1 MHPLAQ
7 RIVGLL
13 VAARMPLLIVAIAA
27 AAVALIPAR
36 KLRFDRSI
44 ENMFAPDDPVLKP
57 YRRLKR
63 TFGGNQIVM
72 AVYADDRLFSADG
85 SGIRRLG
92 EVSKRLEAVPGVR
105 GVLSLDKPLGPAI
118 VEQND
123 HLAARLRK
131 LFEGYTHDAT
141 GKIATVVCLLAPQ
154 SETKVRRRVT
164 IDRLREMTMAF
175 YEKIFARVRG
185 RVGAFV
191 LSMFAGRRIVESLRE
206 SLPKLEHAGKLIEQ
220 GKDCLFYQAPAV
232 MMVHAES
239 WDTCSS
245 FNCAA
250 ALYNCS
256 LLAHT
261 LGVGCC
267 FNGYLVSAINN
278 DRRIKKWLG
287 IPHDDRCFG
296 AMTLGYQEVTFQRL
310 VERDPAKV
318 TWR

>member
-1 MHPLAQ
+1 MKRMHPSPEVITE
-7 RIVGLL
+7 RCTGCGLCVEACPSFVL
-13 VAARMPLLIVAIAA
+13 DMANAKASVARGEWCIGCGHCGAVCPVEAILQEAA
-27 AAVALIPAR
+27 ADEESLRPGPDPATSPD
-36 KLRFDRSI
+36 KLLLLLRERRSVRLYRNEPLPDEI
-44 ENMFAPDDPVLKP
+44 LERILDAGRYAPTGRNSQNVHYVL
-57 YRRLKR
+57 
-63 TFGGNQIVM
+63 
-72 AVYADDRLFSADG
+72 
-85 SGIRRLG
+85 
-92 EVSKRLEAVPGVR
+92 
-105 GVLSLDKPLGPAI
+105 
-118 VEQND
+118 
-123 HLAARLRK
+123 LRSPD
-131 LFEGYTHDAT
+131 E
-141 GKIATVVCLLAPQ
+141 
-154 SETKVRRRVT
+154 

-185 RVGAFV
+185 KVGAFV
-191 LSMFAGRRIVESLRE
+191 LSLFAGRRIVESLRE

-220 GKDCLFYQAPAV
+220 GKDCLFYQARAV

-267 FNGYLVSAINN
+267 FNGYLVSAVNN
-278 DRRIKKWLG
+278 DRKIKKWLG

-296 AMTLGYQEVTFQRL
+296 AMTLGYQEVKYQRL